1 MKTKP
6 VRIGNSRGV
15 RIPQRLLEQAGLEE
29 DVELEVVRYG
39 ILIRRVHSPRRGWP
53 EAADLLRKRRGHG
66 LLEEPLPTFFDVTVW
81 VW

>member
-1 MKTKP
+1 MKTKL

-15 RIPQRLLEQAGLEE
+15 RIPKRLLEQAGLEE

-39 ILIRRVHSPRRGWP
+39 ILIRRVHSPRRGWA

-66 LLEEPLPTFFDVTVW
+66 LLDEPLPTDFDETEW